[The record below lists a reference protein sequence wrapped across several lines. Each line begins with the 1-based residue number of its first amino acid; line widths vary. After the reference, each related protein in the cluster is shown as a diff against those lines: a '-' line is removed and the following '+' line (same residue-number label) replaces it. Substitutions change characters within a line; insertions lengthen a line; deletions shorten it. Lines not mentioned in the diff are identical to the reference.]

1 MADELKSHLSIEGFV
16 TSLEFRSPLSVQ
28 RENAPQRDRGA
39 HGQRLLAQLE
49 EISGTIVEL
58 EETREALGLPER
70 RGLSIAVEFSP
81 RGSFDYGKV
90 EWKSAGIELLTV
102 LAHPNSDVAVLHVPD
117 GKLSAFVK
125 RVTEY
130 LQKDNRNGTA
140 PQHAALVNAID
151 NIRRAAFTELW
162 TDAADPPVDDEPHWF
177 QVWLRH
183 TAGALADVV
192 AEFRDEASKV
202 GINVEQGF
210 VRFPGRV
217 VVAAHATRAAIERG
231 AALLDLI
238 AEIRFVEPNAE
249 FFLSDITPAEQA
261 DWVKNLLGRIA
272 FTTDEGAPH
281 ICILDTGVNHG
292 HPLLAPALDEAD
304 LHTHNPDWQKHDHAG
319 HGSEM
324 AGIALFGDLTAALH
338 TGDELEI
345 PHRLES
351 VKILPPDGET
361 PPRLWGSVTSE
372 SVARVEVDAPDRLR
386 VFAMMTTSVGHLLG
400 APSEWSATVDQL
412 AFGRSPI
419 DVSGSAEGEDEAE
432 TRVPR
437 LFVLSAGN
445 VQWTEWGAYPDVNA
459 LSPVQNP
466 GQAWN
471 ALTVGAATSLT
482 DIDAKKH
489 ATLEAIA
496 KPGMLSPASTTSVLW
511 SNTPWPFK
519 PDVVAEG
526 GNGSLDGGVHAT
538 VGPESLR
545 LLTTSSTPAENL
557 FADTGD
563 TSAAAAEVARICA
576 HLRAKYPQYWP
587 ETIRALVAHGAEH
600 TKGMH
605 ATLPHEP
612 KKLDKD
618 KLLRTFGYGLVSPVQ
633 SEYSTAH
640 RPTLVVQRQFN
651 PYYRK
656 PGGSIVLGKMQ
667 LHDLPWPVE
676 ELLQLGEAQV
686 ELRITLS
693 YFVEPN
699 PSSRGWLSKFR
710 YQSYALRFAV
720 KGATEDANQ
729 FRARINRLERL
740 QIEDS
745 GFGDPDVVQWK
756 YGAQLRARGS
766 MHSDVWVGTAAQLAT
781 KSQIAVFPVGGWWK
795 DWKEA
800 RQWDSEA
807 RYALVVSLKVA
818 DNIETDIYT
827 PIATIVAPETVIDID
842 VDDGDGDF

>member
-1 MADELKSHLSIEGFV
+1 MADELKNHLSIDGRVE
-16 TSLEFRSPLSVQ
+16 TLEFRSPLSVQ
-28 RENAPQRDRGA
+28 RESAPQRDRGA
-39 HGQRLLAQLE
+39 HGKRLLGQLQ
-49 EISGTIVEL
+49 EIAGSIVEL

-70 RGLSIAVEFSP
+70 HGMSIAVEFSP
-81 RGSFDYGKV
+81 RGSFDYGAV
-90 EWKSAGIELLTV
+90 EWKSAGIELLAV
-102 LAHPNSDVAVLHVPD
+102 LAHTNSDVAVLHVPD

-125 RVTEY
+125 RITEY
-130 LQKDNRNGTA
+130 LEKDNRNGTA
-140 PQHAALVNAID
+140 PKNAALVNAIE

-162 TDAADPPVDDEPHWF
+162 TDAAEPPVDNEPHWL
-177 QVWLRH
+177 QIWLRH
-183 TAGALADVV
+183 TGGALADVV
-192 AEFRDEASKV
+192 AEFQDEAAKL
-202 GINVEQGF
+202 GISVEPGF

-217 VVAAHATRAAIERG
+217 VVAAHATRAAIEQG
-231 AALLDLI
+231 VALLDLI

-249 FFLSDITPAEQA
+249 FFLSNLTPAEQA
-261 DWVKNLLGRIA
+261 DWAKNLLERIA
-272 FTTDEGAPH
+272 FVGDADAPH

-304 LHTHNPDWQKHDHAG
+304 LHTHNPGWHKSDHAG

-324 AGIALFGDLTAALH
+324 AGIALYGDLTAALN
-338 TGDELEI
+338 TEDELAV

-351 VKILPPDGET
+351 VKILPPNGET
-361 PPRLWGSVTSE
+361 PPRLWGAVTSE
-372 SVARVEVDAPDRLR
+372 SVARVEVGAPERSR

-412 AFGRSPI
+412 AFGRTPI
-419 DVSGSAEGEDEAE
+419 DITGLTEDEDE
-432 TRVPR
+432 DLPRVPR

-445 VQWTEWGAYPDVNA
+445 VQWSEWGGYPESNA

-496 KPGMLSPASTTSVLW
+496 KAGLLSPASTTSVLW
-511 SNTPWPFK
+511 SRTPWPFK

-526 GNGSLDGGVHAT
+526 GNGSLDGGIHVN

-545 LLTTSSTPAENL
+545 LLTTSNTPAGKL

-576 HLRAKYPQYWP
+576 HLRARYPHYWP

-600 TKGMH
+600 TKAMH
-605 ATLPHEP
+605 ATLPNEP

-618 KLLRTFGYGLVSPVQ
+618 RLLRTFGYGLVSPAQ

-656 PGGSIVLGKMQ
+656 PNASIVLGEMQ
-667 LHDLPWPVE
+667 MHDLPWPAE
-676 ELLQLGEAQV
+676 ELQQLGAAQI

-720 KGATEDANQ
+720 KGATEDEDQ
-729 FRARINRLERL
+729 FKARINKLERSEN
-740 QIEDS
+740 EDS
-745 GFGDPDVVQWK
+745 GFGDPDVAQWK

-766 MHSDVWVGTAAQLAT
+766 MHSDIWVGTAAQLAT

-800 RQWDSEA
+800 RQWNTEA
-807 RYALVVSLKVA
+807 RYALVVSLKAA
-818 DNIETDIYT
+818 DGIDTDIYT
-827 PIATIVAPETVIDID
+827 PIATIIAPEIFVDID
-842 VDDGDGDF
+842 VDDGDSGL

>member
-1 MADELKSHLSIEGFV
+1 MADELKSHLSIDGFV

-28 RENAPQRDRGA
+28 RESAPQRDRGA

-49 EISGTIVEL
+49 EIASTIVEL
-58 EETREALGLPER
+58 EETREAVGLPER
-70 RGLSIAVEFSP
+70 RGMSIAVEFSP

-90 EWKSAGIELLTV
+90 EWKSAGIELLAV
-102 LAHPNSDVAVLHVPD
+102 LAHTNSDVAVLHVPD

-130 LQKDNRNGTA
+130 LEKDNLNGTA
-140 PQHAALVNAID
+140 PQNAALVNAID

-162 TDAADPPVDDEPHWF
+162 TDAVDPPADEEAHWF
-177 QVWLRH
+177 QIWLRH
-183 TAGALADVV
+183 TGGALADVV
-192 AEFRDEASKV
+192 AEFRDEAAKV
-202 GINVEQGF
+202 GIDVEPGF
-210 VRFPGRV
+210 VRFPGRL
-217 VVAAHATRAAIERG
+217 VVAAHATRAAIEQG
-231 AALLDLI
+231 VALLDLI
-238 AEIRFVEPNAE
+238 AEIRFVQESAE
-249 FFLSDITPAEQA
+249 FFLSGLTPAEQA
-261 DWVKNLLGRIA
+261 DWVNDLLERTA
-272 FTTDEGAPH
+272 FAADDGAPH

-292 HPLLAPALDEAD
+292 HPLLAPALGEAD
-304 LHTHNPDWQKHDHAG
+304 LHTYHPDWQKQDHAG

-324 AGIALFGDLTAALH
+324 AGIAVYGNLAIALN

-361 PPRLWGSVTSE
+361 APHLWGAVTAD
-372 SVARVEVDAPDRLR
+372 SVARVEVDAPDRSR

-419 DVSGSAEGEDEAE
+419 DISGSAEEEEEDAP
-432 TRVPR
+432 RIPR

-445 VQWTEWGAYPDVNA
+445 VQWTEWGMYPQSNA

-471 ALTVGAATSLT
+471 ALTVGAATSLS

-489 ATLEAIA
+489 ATLKAIA
-496 KPGMLSPASTTSVLW
+496 EAGLLSPASTTSVLW

-526 GNGSLDGGVHAT
+526 GNGSLDGGNHVT

-545 LLTTSSTPAENL
+545 LLTTSHTSTKKL
-557 FADTGD
+557 LADTGD

-576 HLRAKYPQYWP
+576 HLRARYPEYWP

-600 TKGMH
+600 TKGMY
-605 ATLPHEP
+605 ATLPQEP

-618 KLLRTFGYGLVSPVQ
+618 RLLRTFGYGLVSPIQ

-640 RPTLVVQRQFN
+640 RPTLVAQRQFN

-667 LHDLPWPVE
+667 LHDLPWPAE

-720 KGATEDANQ
+720 KAATEDANQ
-729 FRARINRLERL
+729 FKARINKLERL
-740 QIEDS
+740 EIEDS
-745 GFGDPDVVQWK
+745 GFGDPDLAQWK

-818 DNIETDIYT
+818 NGIDTDIYT
-827 PIATIVAPETVIDID
+827 PIATIIAQEAVID
-842 VDDGDGDF
+842 VDVDGGDLL

>member
-1 MADELKSHLSIEGFV
+1 MADELKSHLSIDGFV
-16 TSLEFRSPLSVQ
+16 TSLDFRSPLSAQ
-28 RENAPQRDRGA
+28 REGAPQRDRGA

-49 EISGTIVEL
+49 EIAGTIVEL
-58 EETREALGLPER
+58 EATREALGLPER
-70 RGLSIAVEFSP
+70 RGIRISVEFSP
-81 RGSFDYGKV
+81 RGSFDYGKI

-102 LAHPNSDVAVLHVPD
+102 LAHTNSDVAVLHVPD

-130 LQKDNRNGTA
+130 LEKDNRNGTA
-140 PQHAALVNAID
+140 PQNAALVNAID
-151 NIRRAAFTELW
+151 NIRRAAFAELW
-162 TDAADPPVDDEPHWF
+162 TDAVDPPADEEEHWF
-177 QVWLRH
+177 QIWLRH
-183 TAGALADVV
+183 TGGALADVV
-192 AEFRDEASKV
+192 AEFRDEAAKV
-202 GINVEQGF
+202 GIDVEPGF

-217 VVAAHATRAAIERG
+217 VIAAHATRAAIEQG
-231 AALLDLI
+231 VALLDLI
-238 AEIRFVEPNAE
+238 AEIRFVQESAE
-249 FFLSDITPAEQA
+249 FFLSEMTPAEQA
-261 DWVKNLLGRIA
+261 DWVKDLLERTA
-272 FTTDEGAPH
+272 FAADDGAPH

-292 HPLLAPALDEAD
+292 HPLLAPAFGEAD
-304 LHTHNPDWQKHDHAG
+304 LHTYHPDWQKHDHAG

-324 AGIALFGDLTAALH
+324 AGIALYGDMTAALN

-351 VKILPPDGET
+351 VKILPPDGQT
-361 PPRLWGSVTSE
+361 APHLWGAVTVD
-372 SVARVEVDAPDRLR
+372 SVARVEVDAPDRSR

-419 DVSGSAEGEDEAE
+419 DISGSADEEDEDAPHI
-432 TRVPR
+432 PR

-445 VQWTEWGAYPDVNA
+445 VQWTEWGTYPQSNA

-489 ATLEAIA
+489 ATLKAIA
-496 KPGMLSPASTTSVLW
+496 EAGLLSPASTTSVLW
-511 SNTPWPFK
+511 SSTPWPFK

-526 GNGSLDGGVHAT
+526 GNGSLDGGNHVT

-545 LLTTSSTPAENL
+545 LLTTSYTPEKNL

-576 HLRAKYPQYWP
+576 HLRARYPDYWP

-600 TKGMH
+600 TEGMY
-605 ATLPHEP
+605 ATLPQEP

-618 KLLRTFGYGLVSPVQ
+618 RLIRTFGYGLVSPVQ

-640 RPTLVVQRQFN
+640 RPTLVAQRQFN

-667 LHDLPWPVE
+667 LHDLPWPAD
-676 ELLQLGEAQV
+676 ELLRLGEAQV

-729 FRARINRLERL
+729 FKARINKLERL
-740 QIEDS
+740 EIEDS
-745 GFGDPDVVQWK
+745 GFGDPDLAQWK

-818 DNIETDIYT
+818 DGIDTDIYT
-827 PIATIVAPETVIDID
+827 PIATIIAPEAVID
-842 VDDGDGDF
+842 VDVDGADLL

>member
-1 MADELKSHLSIEGFV
+1 MADELRSHLSVEGHV
-16 TSLEFRSPLSVQ
+16 TTLEFRSPLSVQ
-28 RENAPQRDRGA
+28 RESAPQRDRGA
-39 HGQRLLAQLE
+39 HGKRLLGQLQ
-49 EISGTIVEL
+49 EITGSIVEL

-70 RGLSIAVEFSP
+70 RGMSIAVEFSP
-81 RGSFDYGKV
+81 RGSFDYGAV

-102 LAHPNSDVAVLHVPD
+102 LAHTNSDVAVLHVPD

-125 RVTEY
+125 RITEY
-130 LQKDNRNGTA
+130 LEKDNRNGTA
-140 PQHAALVNAID
+140 PKNAALVNAIE

-162 TDAADPPVDDEPHWF
+162 TDAAEPPADDEPHWF
-177 QVWLRH
+177 QIWLRH
-183 TAGALADVV
+183 TGGALADIV
-192 AEFRDEASKV
+192 AEFQAEATKV
-202 GINVEQGF
+202 NIDVEPGF

-217 VVAAHATRAAIERG
+217 VVAAHATRVAIEQG
-231 AALLDLI
+231 VALLDLI

-249 FFLSDITPAEQA
+249 FFLTDLTPAEQA
-261 DWVKNLLGRIA
+261 DWATNLLERTT
-272 FTTDEGAPH
+272 FTDEAKPPH
-281 ICILDTGVNHG
+281 ICILDTGVNRG

-304 LHTHNPDWQKHDHAG
+304 LHTHNPGWHKNDHAG

-324 AGIALFGDLTAALH
+324 AGIALYGDLTVALN
-338 TGDELEI
+338 TADELEV

-351 VKILPPDGET
+351 VKILPPNGET
-361 PPRLWGSVTSE
+361 PPRLWGAVTGE
-372 SVARVEVDAPDRLR
+372 SVARVEVGAPDRPR

-412 AFGRSPI
+412 AFGRAPI
-419 DVSGSAEGEDEAE
+419 DITDLDDDDDDSP
-432 TRVPR
+432 RVRR

-445 VQWTEWGAYPDVNA
+445 VQWSEWGGYPNSNA

-482 DIDAKKH
+482 DIDAQKH
-489 ATLEAIA
+489 ASLEAIA
-496 KPGMLSPASTTSVLW
+496 KAGLLSPASTTSVLW
-511 SNTPWPFK
+511 SRTPWPFK

-526 GNGSLDGGVHAT
+526 GNASLDGGIHVT

-545 LLTTSSTPAENL
+545 LLTTSNTPAGKL
-557 FADTGD
+557 FTDTGD

-576 HLRAKYPQYWP
+576 HLRARYPEYWP

-600 TKGMH
+600 TKAMH
-605 ATLPHEP
+605 ATLPNEP

-618 KLLRTFGYGLVSPVQ
+618 RLLRTFGYGLVSPAQ

-640 RPTLVVQRQFN
+640 RPTLVIQRQFN

-656 PGGSIVLGKMQ
+656 PNASIVLGEMQ

-686 ELRITLS
+686 ELRTTLS

-720 KGATEDANQ
+720 RGATEDEDQ
-729 FRARINRLERL
+729 FKARINKLERSE
-740 QIEDS
+740 IEDS
-745 GFGDPDVVQWK
+745 GFGDPDVAQWK

-795 DWKEA
+795 DWREA
-800 RQWDSEA
+800 RQWDTEA
-807 RYALVVSLKVA
+807 RYALVVSLRVA
-818 DNIETDIYT
+818 EGVDTDIYT
-827 PIATIVAPETVIDID
+827 PIATIIAPAAVIDID
-842 VDDGDGDF
+842 VDDQSNGL

>member
-1 MADELKSHLSIEGFV
+1 MADELKSHLSIDGFV
-16 TSLEFRSPLSVQ
+16 RTLEFRSPLSVQ
-28 RENAPQRDRGA
+28 RENAPQRDRGT
-39 HGQRLLAQLE
+39 HGQRLLAQIQ
-49 EISGTIVEL
+49 EIAGSIVEL

-70 RGLSIAVEFSP
+70 RGMSIAVEFSP

-102 LAHPNSDVAVLHVPD
+102 LAHTNSDVAVLHVPD

-130 LQKDNRNGTA
+130 LEKDNRNGTA
-140 PQHAALVNAID
+140 PQHAALVNAIE

-162 TDAADPPVDDEPHWF
+162 TDAADPPSDGEPRWF
-177 QVWLRH
+177 QIWLRH
-183 TAGALADVV
+183 VGGKVADVV
-192 AEFRDEASKV
+192 TEFREEAGKL
-202 GINVEQGF
+202 GIHVEPGH

-217 VVAAHATRAAIERG
+217 VVAAHATRAAIEQG
-231 AALLDLI
+231 VNLLDLI
-238 AEIRFVEPNAE
+238 AEIRFVEENAE
-249 FFLSDITPAEQA
+249 FFLSDLTPAEQA
-261 DWVKNLLGRIA
+261 DWVENLLER
-272 FTTDEGAPH
+272 TTFFVGEDVPH
-281 ICILDTGVNHG
+281 ICLLDTGVNNG
-292 HPLLAPALDEAD
+292 HPLLEPALDEAD
-304 LHTHNPDWQKHDHAG
+304 LHAYKPDWETHDHAG

-324 AGIALFGDLTAALH
+324 AGIALYGNLTAALQ
-338 TGDELEI
+338 TADELEI

-361 PPRLWGSVTSE
+361 APHLWGAVTAD
-372 SVARVEVDAPDRLR
+372 SVARVEVGTPDRPR

-412 AFGRSPI
+412 AFGRAPV
-419 DVSGSAEGEDEAE
+419 DVTGSTEEEDEDAV
-432 TRVPR
+432 RIPR

-445 VQWTEWGAYPDVNA
+445 VQWAQWDNYPKSNA
-459 LSPVQNP
+459 MSPVQNP

-482 DIDAKKH
+482 DLDAKKH

-496 KPGMLSPASTTSVLW
+496 KAGLLSPASTTSVLW
-511 SNTPWPFK
+511 SSTPWPFK

-526 GNGSLDGGVHAT
+526 GNGSLDGGIHVT

-545 LLTTSSTPAENL
+545 LLTTSNTPAKSL

-576 HLRAKYPQYWP
+576 HVRARYPEYWP

-600 TKGMH
+600 TAGMRG
-605 ATLPHEP
+605 TLPQEP

-618 KLLRTFGYGLVSPVQ
+618 KLLRTFGYGLVTPAQ

-656 PGGSIVLGKMQ
+656 PSGSIVLGEMQ
-667 LHDLPWPVE
+667 LHDMPWPMD
-676 ELLQLGEAQV
+676 ELLQLGEVPV
-686 ELRITLS
+686 ELRVTLS

-720 KGATEDANQ
+720 RGATEDEVQ
-729 FRARINRLERL
+729 FKARINRLERT
-740 QIEDS
+740 QTEDS
-745 GFGDPDVVQWK
+745 GFGDPDVANWK

-766 MHSDVWVGTAAQLAT
+766 LHSDTWTGTAAQLAT

-795 DWKEA
+795 DWKEV

-818 DNIETDIYT
+818 DDIETDIYT
-827 PIATIVAPETVIDID
+827 PIATVVEQKAVVDLD
-842 VDDGDGDF
+842 VRGADL